1 MAASTLSV
9 TLFLCLFVCLVSGSE
24 YGEHFLEGG
33 HFKEC
38 CTNVGFVD
46 RTTPQIYCYAGQEK
60 HPLRTFETVIMNINI
75 PPDSYKLYEGFTAED
90 VLLEFESQHS
100 LWHYNPF
107 SFKRKDVRLNPFNQT
122 CIGIVSSR
130 NYRVELNVIKVDYWR
145 VVQFVLG
152 ILLFVFGPR
161 LSKNVFFYYVCGIT
175 FGVGASFL
183 ILVYFMSR
191 LFPRLRPLMYGFFL
205 GGSAITFYAFQLMMD
220 NVRTISMLYKEYV
233 IGYFFT
239 TSLISFIVCYRF
251 GPVSDPRSINLIKWC
266 LQRPLMYGFFLGG
279 SAITFYAFQLMMDNV
294 RTISMLY
301 KEYVIGY
308 FFTTSLISFIVCYR
322 FGPVSDPR
330 SINLIKWC
338 LQGAALVS
346 IFMCS
351 YFQEAVLGV
360 DLLLLVTYNI
370 PKSWF
375 ISIITLMKR
384 FRPTPKRK
392 LLSEDEYHEQGAR
405 ETARALDELR
415 GYCSSPDCDQWRVM
429 TRLKNPIRFA
439 KFVQGSSHL
448 DDDEVLAYDV
458 DSTKNGIASPQDYF
472 TDDSD

>member
-1 MAASTLSV
+1 
-9 TLFLCLFVCLVSGSE
+9 
-24 YGEHFLEGG
+24 
-33 HFKEC
+33 
-38 CTNVGFVD
+38 
-46 RTTPQIYCYAGQEK
+46 
-60 HPLRTFETVIMNINI
+60 MNINI

-90 VLLEFESQHS
+90 VLLEFELQHS

-107 SFKRKDVRLNPFNQT
+107 SFKRKDVRLNPFDQT

-191 LFPRLRPLMYGFFL
+191 LFPKTPLTYGFFL
-205 GGSAITFYAFQLMMD
+205 GGSAITFYAFQLMME

-239 TSLISFIVCYRF
+239 TSLISFIVY
-251 GPVSDPRSINLIKWC
+251 
-266 LQRPLMYGFFLGG
+266 
-279 SAITFYAFQLMMDNV
+279 
-294 RTISMLY
+294 
-301 KEYVIGY
+301 
-308 FFTTSLISFIVCYR
+308 YR

-415 GYCSSPDCDQWRVM
+415 GYCSSPDCDQWRVII
-429 TRLKNPIRFA
+429 RLKNPIRFA

-458 DSTKNGIASPQDYF
+458 DSTRNGIASPQDYF

>member
-1 MAASTLSV
+1 M
-9 TLFLCLFVCLVSGSE
+9 E
-24 YGEHFLEGG
+24 E
-33 HFKEC
+33 
-38 CTNVGFVD
+38 
-46 RTTPQIYCYAGQEK
+46 
-60 HPLRTFETVIMNINI
+60 
-75 PPDSYKLYEGFTAED
+75 
-90 VLLEFESQHS
+90 
-100 LWHYNPF
+100 
-107 SFKRKDVRLNPFNQT
+107 
-122 CIGIVSSR
+122 
-130 NYRVELNVIKVDYWR
+130 VDYWR

-191 LFPRLRPLMYGFFL
+191 LFP
-205 GGSAITFYAFQLMMD
+205 
-220 NVRTISMLYKEYV
+220 K
-233 IGYFFT
+233 
-239 TSLISFIVCYRF
+239 
-251 GPVSDPRSINLIKWC
+251 
-266 LQRPLMYGFFLGG
+266 RPLMYGFFLGG

-429 TRLKNPIRFA
+429 TRLKNPIRKRFRPTPKRKLLSEDEYHEQGA
-439 KFVQGSSHL
+439 RETARALDELRGYCSSPDCDQWKRFRPTPKRKLLSEDEYHEQGARETARALDELRGYCSSPDCDQWRVMTRLKNPIRLRNSCKGRRIWMMMKFWRTMSIQQEMALHL
-448 DDDEVLAYDV
+448 LKIISLTIRLTERHFFQVLL
-458 DSTKNGIASPQDYF
+458 ASF
-472 TDDSD
+472 C